1 MHCDTFPPDL
11 KSKQY
16 FFQNIVYMEITWLYV
31 IICDYLVPLL
41 CASWFACHSFLS
53 IAASIFFLYLACPSF
68 TNQHLYSLTSVTE
81 LPRAFLFKSFHW
93 HEPSSLFGRPLQVQL
108 SAGADLALGGCLHPH
123 HQSLVL
129 LVIHVP
135 SSTWPCQL
143 FSSYPFWKFH
153 SSTTPL
159 AEVHFPWP
167 VCWNHFHVVTVH
179 S

>member
-1 MHCDTFPPDL
+1 M
-11 KSKQY
+11 
-16 FFQNIVYMEITWLYV
+16 

-108 SAGADLALGGCLHPH
+108 SAGADLALGDCLHPH
-123 HQSLVL
+123 HQSMVL

-135 SSTWPCQL
+135 SSTWPCQSFFIL
-143 FSSYPFWKFH
+143 PILEVSQQYYTIGWSAFSLTSVLKSFSCGYCSFINP
-153 SSTTPL
+153 PL
-159 AEVHFPWP
+159 YSAH
-167 VCWNHFHVVTVH
+167 
-179 S
+179 